1 MAFNLKKILRAL
13 LLSTSEPLSI
23 RDIQAVITR
32 YHQQASEDPEESAAA
47 PAVNSRPPFEPEQA
61 ELNDIMDQVPSL
73 LTATQ
78 IREAMDGIASE
89 LIERREVYRVIQG
102 PAGYRITTAPDYA
115 DWVRLLRNEARPMRL
130 SQAAMETLAIVAYRQ
145 PVTRAE
151 LEAIRGVSAD
161 GAINRLLEHELVV
174 VTGRADLP
182 GRPIQY
188 GTTDKFLE
196 FIGIQ
201 SIEELP
207 ASDVLSPSQ
216 ITEWIRQATQG
227 DQELSDEDV
236 GLPSEQNQ
244 QPELAPQND
253 EFDDADSMDEPAPA
267 SSAPDDRD
275 APDAEDEPEDKA
287 QDAES
292 GARL

>member
-32 YHQQASEDPEESAAA
+32 YHQQAADDPEEAAA
-47 PAVNSRPPFEPEQA
+47 PAPGSRPPFKPEQS
-61 ELNDIMDQVPSL
+61 ELDDIMDQVPSL

-78 IREAMDGIASE
+78 IREAMDSIASD
-89 LIERREVYRVIQG
+89 LIEKREVYRVVQG

-161 GAINRLLEHELVV
+161 GAINRLLEHELVL

-227 DQELSDEDV
+227 DEISDQDV
-236 GLPSEQNQ
+236 GLPSEAQTAEEPD
-244 QPELAPQND
+244 QPE
-253 EFDDADSMDEPAPA
+253 APA
-267 SSAPDDRD
+267 DH
-275 APDAEDEPEDKA
+275 EEPEEA
-287 QDAES
+287 NAES
-292 GARL
+292 NTR

>member
-13 LLSTSEPLSI
+13 LLSTSDPLSI

-32 YHQQASEDPEESAAA
+32 YHQQAEDDPEAARTVAAA
-47 PAVNSRPPFEPEQA
+47 GSRAPFEPAQGELDDIMEQA
-61 ELNDIMDQVPSL
+61 PTL

-78 IREAMDGIASE
+78 IRDAMDGIAAD
-89 LIERREVYRVIQG
+89 LIEKREVYRVVQG

-161 GAINRLLEHELVV
+161 GAINRLLEHDLVV

-188 GTTDKFLE
+188 GTTEKFLE
-196 FIGIQ
+196 FVGVQ

-216 ITEWIRQATQG
+216 ISDWIRQATQG
-227 DQELSDEDV
+227 EHEISDQDV
-236 GLPSEQNQ
+236 GLPANE
-244 QPELAPQND
+244 EGAAG
-253 EFDDADSMDEPAPA
+253 EERAADADEAPDEEPAGE
-267 SSAPDDRD
+267 
-275 APDAEDEPEDKA
+275 EDEEKA
-287 QDAES
+287 
-292 GARL
+292 

>member
-1 MAFNLKKILRAL
+1 MVFNLKKILRAL

-32 YHQQASEDPEESAAA
+32 YHQQATDEPEEASA
-47 PAVNSRPPFEPEQA
+47 PAPGSRPPYEPEQS
-61 ELNDIMDQVPSL
+61 ELNDIMDQAPAL

-78 IREAMDGIASE
+78 IRDAMDAISTE
-89 LIERREVYRVIQG
+89 LIEKREVYRVIQG
-102 PAGYRITTAPDYA
+102 PAGYRITTAPDYS

-174 VTGRADLP
+174 IIGRAELP

-216 ITEWIRQATQG
+216 ISEWIRQATQG
-227 DQELSDEDV
+227 DQDVSEEEV
-236 GLPSEQNQ
+236 GLPTEENS
-244 QPELAPQND
+244 QPELPTED
-253 EFDDADSMDEPAPA
+253 PEFDAEPAA
-267 SSAPDDRD
+267 Q
-275 APDAEDEPEDKA
+275 DEPEP
-287 QDAES
+287 AEEEDEDDETPPL
-292 GARL
+292 A

>member
-1 MAFNLKKILRAL
+1 MQSQCNWGIGRIGIEPVAGLRLNLGFPKMVFNLKKILRAL

-32 YHQQASEDPEESAAA
+32 YHQQSTDDPEATPA
-47 PAVNSRPPFEPEQA
+47 PVPGSRPPFEPAQG
-61 ELNDIMDQVPSL
+61 ELNDIMDQVPTL

-78 IREAMDGIASE
+78 IRDAMDAISNE
-89 LIERREVYRVIQG
+89 LIEKREVYRVIQG

-151 LEAIRGVSAD
+151 LESIRGVSAD

-201 SIEELP
+201 SVEELP

-216 ITEWIRQATQG
+216 ISEWIRQATQG
-227 DQELSDEDV
+227 DQEISDQDV
-236 GLPSEQNQ
+236 GLPSEA
-244 QPELAPQND
+244 E
-253 EFDDADSMDEPAPA
+253 E
-267 SSAPDDRD
+267 SAP
-275 APDAEDEPEDKA
+275 E
-287 QDAES
+287 QTT
-292 GARL
+292 LN

>member
-1 MAFNLKKILRAL
+1 MAGLRLNLGFPKMVFNLKKILRAL

-32 YHQQASEDPEESAAA
+32 YHQQSTDDPEATPA
-47 PAVNSRPPFEPEQA
+47 PVPGSRPPFEPAQG
-61 ELNDIMDQVPSL
+61 ELNDIMDQVPTL

-78 IREAMDGIASE
+78 IRDAMDAISNE
-89 LIERREVYRVIQG
+89 LIEKREVYRVIQG

-151 LEAIRGVSAD
+151 LESIRGVSAD

-201 SIEELP
+201 SVEELP

-216 ITEWIRQATQG
+216 ISEWIRQATQG
-227 DQELSDEDV
+227 DQEISDQDV
-236 GLPSEQNQ
+236 GLPSEA
-244 QPELAPQND
+244 E
-253 EFDDADSMDEPAPA
+253 E
-267 SSAPDDRD
+267 SAP
-275 APDAEDEPEDKA
+275 E
-287 QDAES
+287 QTT
-292 GARL
+292 LN